1 MGWAR
6 PLLAATLA
14 TVAGFEEL
22 VNPRLG
28 GEYSPTEVER
38 LGLSRH
44 QHPAL
49 GQAVSASRP

>member
-6 PLLAATLA
+6 PLLAATL
-14 TVAGFEEL
+14 TMVAGFEEL
-22 VNPRLG
+22 VNPHLG

-38 LGLSRH
+38 LGLSCH